1 MNIDIRRAIESIV
14 PNARWDF
21 SIPNEGGTEL
31 QYNNIRWDDTRQ
43 KPVWADL
50 VTVAEGFAAADM
62 LAKRQ
67 GMQCGALQFRK
78 ALRAIGQM
86 DAVKAYVEQADEETQ
101 EAWEYATEFKRLDQF
116 IVGGMAALGFTDE
129 DVDAVFEL
137 AITL

>member
-1 MNIDIRRAIESIV
+1 MIDIRRALEAIT

-31 QYNNIRWDDTRQ
+31 QYNNIRWDDPRN
-43 KPVWADL
+43 KPAWADL
-50 VTVAEGFAAADM
+50 VAIAEGFAAADL
-62 LAKRQ
+62 LAMRQ

-78 ALRAIGQM
+78 ALRAFGKM

-101 EAWEYATEFKRLDQF
+101 EAWEYATSFTRLDPF
-116 IVGGMAALGFTDE
+116 ITVGMAALGVSDE
-129 DVDAVFEL
+129 EVDAVFEL